1 MGDAAVDMLVAL
13 MGEMMAMGEGFDV
26 WRMTGPQA
34 CLPPDNPCTP
44 YKPVHSNN
52 DKGGDGESMATR

>member
-1 MGDAAVDMLVAL
+1 MGDAAVDVLVAL

-34 CLPPDNPCTP
+34 CLPPDNP
-44 YKPVHSNN
+44 
-52 DKGGDGESMATR
+52 